1 VSDDDVARL
10 VGEGVIR
17 HAEADLRGARTELA
31 TARVHLETAASVAS
45 QDPAAAY
52 AIAYDAAR
60 KAISAH
66 MRATGFRV
74 GKGHGAHARIGVYA
88 AAALDDRGIDEQL
101 ERYDELRRLRNQA
114 EYDAL
119 LVDEADVGDALD
131 QAAAIVA
138 AVERDLGS

>member
-1 VSDDDVARL
+1 MSDDDVARL

-88 AAALDDRGIDEQL
+88 AAALDDHGIDEQL

>member
-1 VSDDDVARL
+1 MSEDDVAKL
-10 VGEGVIR
+10 VAKGVIR

-88 AAALDDRGIDEQL
+88 AAALDDHGIDEQL